1 MMKLVK
7 DMGKHGIKWEDKIFV
22 HLDFEDNLGL
32 IDQNFSDMIGCSE
45 VKVQGT
51 ERGLKIDAKKTNA
64 LRLGNVGDVT
74 LGNKEIDHVS
84 SFTLMGSIYC

>member
-1 MMKLVK
+1 MF
-7 DMGKHGIKWEDKIFV
+7 GGF
-22 HLDFEDNLGL
+22 
-32 IDQNFSDMIGCSE
+32 
-45 VKVQGT
+45 KVQGT